1 MLETIEINCHS
12 SIKIKSNKIIYI
24 DPFRIKEHYE
34 DANFIFITHNHYDHF
49 SPEDIKKVKNKDTTI
64 IITEDLYTNVL
75 KLGFNV
81 GDIVIVKPNEIY
93 KVMNL
98 EFKTVSA
105 YNINKSFHPE
115 ENEWVGYVININN
128 VKYYIAGDTDIT
140 KENRKVK
147 CDVALVPI
155 GGTYTM
161 NSTEAAEL
169 VNEIKP
175 KIAIPTHYAEIV
187 GTKQDAE
194 NFKKLLSKEIECRII
209 I

>member
-1 MLETIEINCHS
+1 MLENIEINCHS
-12 SIKIKSNKIIYI
+12 SIKINSNKIIYI
-24 DPFRIKEHYE
+24 DPFSIKEHYE

-81 GDIVIVKPNEIY
+81 GDIVIVKPNQNY

-98 EFKTVSA
+98 EFKTIPA
-105 YNINKSFHPE
+105 YNIEKQFHPK
-115 ENEWVGYVININN
+115 ENEWVGYLINVNN
-128 VKYYIAGDTDIT
+128 TKYYIAGDTDIT

-161 NSTEAAEL
+161 NFAEAAEL

-175 KIAIPTHYAEIV
+175 KIAIPIHYAEIV
-187 GTKQDAE
+187 GIKQDAE
-194 NFKKLLSKEIECRII
+194 NFEKLVLKEIECRII

>member
-1 MLETIEINCHS
+1 MLENIEINCHS
-12 SIKIKSNKIIYI
+12 SIKIRSNKIIYV
-24 DPFRIKEHYE
+24 DPFKIKEHYE

-49 SPEDIKKVKNKDTTI
+49 SPEDIKKVKNKDTMI

-81 GDIVIVKPNEIY
+81 GDIVIVKPNEKY
-93 KVMNL
+93 KTIGL
-98 EFKTVSA
+98 EFRTVPA
-105 YNINKSFHPE
+105 YNIGKQFHPE
-115 ENEWVGYVININN
+115 ENEWVGYIININN

-161 NSTEAAEL
+161 SSTEAAEL

-175 KIAIPTHYAEIV
+175 KITIPTHYAEIV